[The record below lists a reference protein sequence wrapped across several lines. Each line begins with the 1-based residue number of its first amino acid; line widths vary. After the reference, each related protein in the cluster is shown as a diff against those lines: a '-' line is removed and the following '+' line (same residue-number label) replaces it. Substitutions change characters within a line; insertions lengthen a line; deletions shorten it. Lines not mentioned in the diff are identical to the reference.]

1 MTALRVLVGAAA
13 AGAAGAIMLVD
24 EPEVFRFSVAAG
36 LVMFVVGAGAVAAD
50 ALPYR
55 SLRFATSLVGC
66 LCGPLLITRG
76 LGLPLPPLA
85 LALAALIA
93 QPLPWL
99 AERRRRPGDKLA
111 R

>member
-1 MTALRVLVGAAA
+1 MTALRVLVGAAGA
-13 AGAAGAIMLVD
+13 VAAGAILLVG
-24 EPEVFRFSVAAG
+24 EPEVFRFSAAAG

-50 ALPYR
+50 ALPFR
-55 SLRFATSLVGC
+55 GLRFATSLVAC

-85 LALAALIA
+85 LARAVVVA

-99 AERRRRPGDKLA
+99 AERRRRPG